1 MTGISQYPTFA
12 QPSVRD
18 GFCTNVGE
26 AHRQRRSILQAVL
39 IGATLTIAGLP
50 VSSASAA
57 EDSFKVGLVLP
68 MTGPF
73 ASTGRQVE
81 NGVRTYLQQHGDE
94 VAGRKIEVLLR
105 DDAGDPAH
113 SKRLAQE
120 LLVTRKVDVLA
131 GFGLTPLALAVA
143 PMATQTKTPMVIMAA
158 QSLAVINASPYA
170 IRTSGTI
177 PQVTM
182 GSAAWAAKHG
192 IKEVAT
198 LVPDYAPGRESEQA
212 FKEFFKGPDQK
223 IVSEIRVPMANPDFA
238 PFVRR
243 IKDQK
248 PDALYVMLPAGPGAA
263 FLKEYAARGL
273 AKAGIPL
280 LAHGAVTDDDFLNES
295 GDEALGI
302 ITSDY
307 YSAAHPSEMNKKFVA
322 DFKQLNNGE
331 RPNFFAVAGYDG
343 MHVIYNAIKTAED
356 PSNGDALL
364 SAMKNQSFESPR
376 GPVAV
381 DPETR
386 DFIQNIYIRKVERVD
401 GELYNVEF
409 DTIENVLNTGKTK

>member
-1 MTGISQYPTFA
+1 MTGISQYPAFS
-12 QPSVRD
+12 QPSMRD
-18 GFCTNVGE
+18 ALRNDATNVD
-26 AHRQRRSILQAVL
+26 QRKRSILLAVV
-39 IGATLTIAGLP
+39 IGATLTLTAVP
-50 VSSASAA
+50 VRSASAA

-81 NGVRTYLQQHGDE
+81 NGIRTFLHQYGSE
-94 VAGRKIEVLLR
+94 VAGRKVEILLR

-182 GSAAWAAKHG
+182 GSAVWAAKNG
-192 IKEVAT
+192 IKQVAT
-198 LVPDYAPGRESEQA
+198 LVPDYAPGHESEKA
-212 FKEFFKGPDQK
+212 FKEFFNGPDQK
-223 IVSEIRVPMANPDFA
+223 ISAEIRVPMANPDFA

-243 IKDQK
+243 ISDQK

-273 AKAGIPL
+273 AEAGIPL
-280 LAHGAVTDDDFLNES
+280 LAHGAVTDDDFLNQS

-307 YSAAHPSEMNKKFVA
+307 YSAAHPSEMNKKFVS
-322 DFKQLNNGE
+322 DFNQLNNGE

-343 MHVIYNAIKTAED
+343 MRVIYDAIKTAED
-356 PSNGDALL
+356 TSDGDSLL
-364 SAMKNQSFESPR
+364 KAMKNQSFESPR
-376 GPVAV
+376 GPVTV

-386 DFIQNIYIRKVERVD
+386 DFVQNIYIRKVERVD
-401 GELYNVEF
+401 GQLYNVEF